1 MVADFDCRSV
11 LVCPAQVRLLS
22 RGSRFDLGYYCAMG
36 KEDGMERV
44 ELLLAGVPGRSSEG
58 YLGQS
63 TVTLVDGTTLIDTG
77 GPSRR
82 PLLENTLAAAGIDPD
97 DISDV
102 LLTHLHFDHCDNLDL
117 FPEATVHAYAP
128 ELDRVLAGDTDWAT
142 SVAAPHLLADRDV
155 SRFVAGDTVA
165 GFDVLETPGH
175 CEHHVS
181 FVAEREGLT
190 VGVVGDAFK
199 NLHEFET
206 RDPTAIYDADTAR
219 ESIDRLTERVEFA
232 IPGHD
237 TPFYVTDDGESV
249 PCGDVELDVGLSFG
263 GETGTV
269 VGIRSNRMETREYP
283 SFVHDLTR
291 PAEVT

>member
-1 MVADFDCRSV
+1 
-11 LVCPAQVRLLS
+11 
-22 RGSRFDLGYYCAMG
+22 
-36 KEDGMERV
+36 MERV
-44 ELLLAGVPGRSSEG
+44 ELLLAGVPGKSSEG

-82 PLLENTLAAAGIDPD
+82 PLLENTLAAADIDPD

-117 FPEATVHAYAP
+117 FPEATVHAYDP

-142 SVAAPHLLADRDV
+142 SAAAPHLLADRDV

-175 CEHHVS
+175 CKHHVS

-206 RDPTAIYDADTAR
+206 RDPTAIYDADIAR
-219 ESIDRLTERVEFA
+219 ESIDRLAERVEFA

-237 TPFYVTDDGESV
+237 TPFYVTDDGDSI
-249 PCGDVELDVGLSFG
+249 PCGDVELDVGLALG

-269 VGIRSNRMETREYP
+269 VGIQSNRMETRDSP
-283 SFVHDLTR
+283 SFVHDMTQ
-291 PAEVT
+291 PAELN